1 MFFKV
6 GPSLYLHLVVDFEI
20 TLRVIS
26 KTNIFEDNK
35 IKVAF
40 NGRMV
45 IGCCELLDANS
56 IQSTDRRKFPPSAK
70 TSRFLGTF

>member
-6 GPSLYLHLVVDFEI
+6 GPSLYLHLVADFEI
-20 TLRVIS
+20 THEIS
-26 KTNIFEDNK
+26 KTNVFEANK

-56 IQSTDRRKFPPSAK
+56 MQSTDRRKFPPSAK